1 MINKQ
6 GLWFLTLFSLILV
19 LSIYYIT
26 MPNEMFLTNNN
37 STDINENIEEVTSQ
51 VEESNYITVLKIE
64 LETQR
69 DELIKNLEQVL
80 NSSDSTTKDKNNA
93 YEQIKN
99 LNTLKGIEEKLESK
113 IKTTLKLNAF
123 AKVDNNEVT
132 RFLDSNKHIDYHVAF
147 FKAGINAII
156 KKWINNGCKES
167 PEEILEVITSEYKGR
182 KVPG

>member
-37 STDINENIEEVTSQ
+37 TKTSEKTEEVITEIEQ
-51 VEESNYITVLKIE
+51 SNYLTVLEIE

-69 DELIKNLEQVL
+69 EELIQNLEQVL
-80 NSSDSTTKDKNNA
+80 SSSDSATLDKNNA

-99 LNTLKGIEEKLESK
+99 INTLKAIEQNLETK
-113 IKTTLKLNAF
+113 IKNNMQLNSF
-123 AKVDNNEVT
+123 VKVEDNEVT
-132 RFLDSNKHIDYHVAF
+132 IIVEKDKHD
-147 FKAGINAII
+147 I
-156 KKWINNGCKES
+156 KIANEIMRLVQEEFNNPVSISVKFS
-167 PEEILEVITSEYKGR
+167 TSS
-182 KVPG
+182 